1 MKRIFTKSTRLLVI
15 LIGLSISAFTHA
27 SWSPIIRHFTP
38 KDYGAGTQNWDL
50 AEQVNGWMYAA
61 NNYGLLET
69 DGCHWNLYG
78 ISNSTALRA
87 ITIDKVGNIY
97 VGGTDEFGVF
107 SGDSLGGLRYQALST
122 NIPERYRK
130 FGEVWRL
137 QIADDKLYVQ
147 TRHYIFVYTEENIE
161 VLDPGA
167 IIYESL
173 VWEGNLY
180 VATSRDIFVQSGGRL
195 HALRGA
201 EALHNSVVCGLLPY
215 GSEGM
220 LIATDFHGL
229 YLYDGKSIHQFYT
242 EADSYITKNQL
253 YNIALSQNKMALGTV
268 QGGVV
273 LADLDGTNCEYITR
287 EEGLQ
292 NNTILSLLFDSQQNL
307 WMGLDNGIDVVNT
320 QNPVLFYRDS
330 YVDYGSG
337 YTSYEHNDKL
347 YLGTNQGLYVQDS
360 ADKTL
365 EFVEGSNG
373 QVWKISQVGETL
385 FCCHNRGLFVIDGMR
400 LQTLDCTDGVWDVT
414 ALSDTTAMV
423 GSYVGFYYLTYSQGK
438 WQMQYL
444 QGFDETALYYEI
456 DAQGNIW
463 LLTSRGLERLSV
475 DIHASKARSELI
487 IEQANAPRVYSLAKW
502 QNQILITSDEYC
514 TVVDTN
520 GILSTDISIL
530 ANLAGPHRYLNITE
544 DIDKNIWYIYDNL
557 IAVRAYESKSHSY
570 KKENIVLYNSSILID
585 GFSNIM
591 PSRDAGVI
599 IGGVDGFY
607 WIYPADAQSQREEN
621 IYIRRVATLTDS
633 PHIIY
638 GESYRNN
645 IKSINIPSE
654 YRALRVQFSGNNTLE
669 NSPLF
674 RTRLSP
680 LEESFTPWQ
689 DDSYRDFIGLPIGGD
704 YRLEI
709 EMLSTLNG
717 EVITRSIP
725 IQLKYPFYLTWWAKA
740 IYAIILTCILSLF
753 VWRINKK
760 VQKSKKRLA
769 EEKNREI
776 YQQQVRILQLENE
789 KAQFDLRNK
798 SQELSNMLLSE
809 ANRKEW
815 NDDIL
820 NEIRR
825 IVDYLNND
833 RIAEAKGKIQHL
845 QNRLARN
852 EQTSINW
859 KRFEENF
866 DIVNNQFISRL
877 CTHYPWMSK
886 QERRLCI
893 YIHIGLSSKE
903 IAPLLNIST
912 RAVEM
917 MRYRIRN
924 KMQIDSSISLKQ
936 YLYELQSKE

>member
-1 MKRIFTKSTRLLVI
+1 MKRIFSKLLVI
-15 LIGLSISAFTHA
+15 LLGIGISATAYA

-38 KDYGAGTQNWDL
+38 KNYGAGTQNWDM
-50 AEQVNGWMYAA
+50 AEQANGWMYVA

-87 ITIDKVGNIY
+87 ITIDKDGNIY

-122 NIPERYRK
+122 HIPERYRK

-180 VATSRDIFVQSGGRL
+180 VATSRDIVVQSGGRL
-195 HALRGA
+195 HAVRGA

-220 LIATDFHGL
+220 LIATDLHGL
-229 YLYDGKSIHQFYT
+229 YLYDGESIHRFYT

-273 LADLDGTNCEYITR
+273 LADLDGKHCEYITR

-423 GSYVGFYYLTYSQGK
+423 GSYVGFYYLRYSQGK

-475 DIHASKARSELI
+475 DLHASKARSELI
-487 IEQANAPRVYSLAKW
+487 IEQANAPRVYSLTKW

-514 TVVDTN
+514 AVVDTN

-530 ANLAGPHRYLNITE
+530 ANLAGLQRYLNITE
-544 DIDKNIWYIYDNL
+544 DIDKNLWYIYDNL
-557 IAVRAYESKSHSY
+557 IAVRTYDSISDSY
-570 KKENIVLYNSSILID
+570 QEENIVLYNSSILID
-585 GFSNIM
+585 GFCNLT
-591 PSRDAGVI
+591 PSESAGVV

-607 WIYPADAQSQREEN
+607 WIYPADAQGEREEN

-645 IKSINIPSE
+645 IESILIPSA
-654 YRALRVQFSGNNTLE
+654 YRALRVAFSGSNTLE

-674 RTRLSP
+674 RTRLYP

-717 EVITRSIP
+717 QIITRSIP
-725 IQLKYPFYLTWWAKA
+725 IQLEYPFYLRWWAKG
-740 IYAIILTCILSLF
+740 IYAIVLICILSLIA
-753 VWRINKK
+753 WRIQKK

-815 NDDIL
+815 NEDVL

-833 RIAEAKGKIQHL
+833 RIAEAKGKIQQL

-852 EQTSINW
+852 EETSINW

-866 DIVNNQFISRL
+866 DIVNNQFITRL
-877 CTHYPWMSK
+877 TKHYPWMSK
-886 QERRLCI
+886 QERRLCV

-903 IAPLLNIST
+903 IAPLMNIST

-936 YLYELQSKE
+936 YFYELQSKE